1 MKKGVKITHDIKEI
15 TEGNDII
22 FTLKDQY
29 ILNDLQND
37 VNLETDALENA
48 YFNEKKRSEENLK
61 LRMKRN
67 QESLDFNEKKGLL
80 SKYDKEEEKE
90 FYIESNDKE
99 EKSSSNELNSI
110 KEKLS
115 MLSEKI
121 RKEPKLINL
130 NFEKVNFHFNKK
142 FVSDYFTSNE
152 MNNFKK
158 PKITKIK
165 KNVSSLIEEL
175 RNENSL
181 PVTSINNNKTNF
193 SSDFDEYNE
202 LEKLLEKQR
211 LFSQIKNVKS
221 TEEIINEYIK
231 DSKDEKNAVENQS
244 SNYVSNKDNKE
255 GKRLILIIVMTNII
269 IK

>member
-15 TEGNDII
+15 TEGKDII

-115 MLSEKI
+115 MLSYLGLETK
-121 RKEPKLINL
+121 KE
-130 NFEKVNFHFNKK
+130 VA
-142 FVSDYFTSNE
+142 
-152 MNNFKK
+152 
-158 PKITKIK
+158 
-165 KNVSSLIEEL
+165 
-175 RNENSL
+175 R
-181 PVTSINNNKTNF
+181 
-193 SSDFDEYNE
+193 
-202 LEKLLEKQR
+202 R
-211 LFSQIKNVKS
+211 
-221 TEEIINEYIK
+221 
-231 DSKDEKNAVENQS
+231 
-244 SNYVSNKDNKE
+244 
-255 GKRLILIIVMTNII
+255 
-269 IK
+269 

>member
-1 MKKGVKITHDIKEI
+1 
-15 TEGNDII
+15 
-22 FTLKDQY
+22 
-29 ILNDLQND
+29 
-37 VNLETDALENA
+37 
-48 YFNEKKRSEENLK
+48 
-61 LRMKRN
+61 
-67 QESLDFNEKKGLL
+67 
-80 SKYDKEEEKE
+80 
-90 FYIESNDKE
+90 
-99 EKSSSNELNSI
+99 
-110 KEKLS
+110 

-244 SNYVSNKDNKE
+244 SNYVSNKDSKE